1 MNRLGK
7 VKLSNHRVGKHL
19 FAISKGNELSA
30 TDSDR
35 DDLPKYDRTTL
46 FWKYILSLLENV
58 NSWDLVIILCL
69 LIQSNAK
76 QFYIYHS
83 YIAMEGAI

>member
-19 FAISKGNELSA
+19 FAISKGSELLA

-35 DDLPKYDRTTL
+35 DDRSTRPPG
-46 FWKYILSLLENV
+46 SP
-58 NSWDLVIILCL
+58 WDAV
-69 LIQSNAK
+69 
-76 QFYIYHS
+76 
-83 YIAMEGAI
+83 